1 MNGKAKEGKVRVV
14 VDLREAQNEVPKI
27 LSNLGVQV
35 VTQRLKVGD
44 YQISDRVIVERKTT
58 RDFLHSIE
66 DGRLFKQASDMVEHF
81 DRPVLIVEG
90 RLLYSLSSFKPNAIR
105 GALSSLILDYG
116 IPILITIDA
125 SDTAAFLAIMAK
137 HEQLDS
143 KEVFRLPKRRAKT
156 LTDRQEIIVSELPGV
171 GLKLA
176 QGLLRHFGTIE
187 RLATASEEELIKV
200 EKIGWKRAREIRKVL
215 TSEYK

>member
-35 VTQRLKVGD
+35 VTQRLEVGD
-44 YQISDRVIVERKTT
+44 YQISDRAIVERKTT

-90 RLLYSLSSFKPNAIR
+90 
-105 GALSSLILDYG
+105 
-116 IPILITIDA
+116 
-125 SDTAAFLAIMAK
+125 
-137 HEQLDS
+137 
-143 KEVFRLPKRRAKT
+143 
-156 LTDRQEIIVSELPGV
+156 
-171 GLKLA
+171 
-176 QGLLRHFGTIE
+176 
-187 RLATASEEELIKV
+187 
-200 EKIGWKRAREIRKVL
+200 
-215 TSEYK
+215 